1 MFSTDQEDYLIQEN
15 RKLKNK
21 IKQLERLI
29 NFKNEQIS
37 KMLKE
42 KERMIKEI
50 DNLNKYI
57 NYTVNKYYINETK
70 DD

>member
-1 MFSTDQEDYLIQEN
+1 MFTTDQEDYLILEN

-42 KERMIKEI
+42 KEKMIKEI

-57 NYTVNKYYINETK
+57 NYTINKYYINDTK

>member
-15 RKLKNK
+15 KKLKNK

-29 NFKNEQIS
+29 NFKNEQIT

-42 KERMIKEI
+42 KEKMIKEI

-57 NYTVNKYYINETK
+57 NYTVNKYYINDTK
-70 DD
+70 NN

>member
-1 MFSTDQEDYLIQEN
+1 MFTTDQENYLILEN

-42 KERMIKEI
+42 KEKMIKEI

-57 NYTVNKYYINETK
+57 NYTVNKYYINDTK

>member
-29 NFKNEQIS
+29 
-37 KMLKE
+37 
-42 KERMIKEI
+42 
-50 DNLNKYI
+50 LNKYI
-57 NYTVNKYYINETK
+57 NYTINKYYINDTK
-70 DD
+70 NN

>member
-1 MFSTDQEDYLIQEN
+1 MFTIDQEDYLIQEN

-42 KERMIKEI
+42 KEKMIKEI

-57 NYTVNKYYINETK
+57 NYTINKYYINDTK
-70 DD
+70 NN